1 MLKTLDYFEYFV
13 FEKMM
18 RSLFTYY
25 IKHYKKLNSSPFE
38 GYLGFY
44 PFPGIESLIIISS
57 SNCFEFKSNKNMFK
71 ILHHLIYKPMYNFD
85 CENKENFFALC
96 YFFEKNLLERHN
108 ELYIHLRLLGIY
120 PVDYAANWMSRLFSD
135 HLAHD

>member
-18 RSLFTYY
+18 RTLFTYF
-25 IKHYKKLNSSPFE
+25 IKHYNSMNSSPFE
-38 GYLGFY
+38 SYLGFF
-44 PFPGIESLIIISS
+44 PFPGVESLIIIAS
-57 SNCFEFKSNKNMFK
+57 SNCLEFKSNKNMFK

-120 PVDYAANWMSRLFSD
+120 PVNYVAKWISKLFTD